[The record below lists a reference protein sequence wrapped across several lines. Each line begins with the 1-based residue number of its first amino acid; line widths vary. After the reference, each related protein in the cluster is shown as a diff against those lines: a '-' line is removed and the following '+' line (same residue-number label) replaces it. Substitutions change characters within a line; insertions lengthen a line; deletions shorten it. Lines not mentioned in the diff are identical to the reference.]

1 MKKMSWAMPH
11 MYKVRSLVKNTGLDI
26 IQLSFKILSE
36 ISSENVI
43 IFGVDNLDQLRINIE
58 KLKHVND
65 INFDVDLWWRNVPS
79 FPEKL
84 LNPTLWD

>member
-1 MKKMSWAMPH
+1 MPH

-79 FPEKL
+79 FPE
-84 LNPTLWD
+84 NY